1 VAELGEIVGYGRVH
15 RFRASADAP
24 PGVAPDGYYLIGL
37 GVSPQHQRHGIGRA
51 ITRARLSWIAR
62 RASMAWYF
70 TNARNEASL
79 RLHRELGFRE
89 VTRDFSYPGVTFEGG
104 VGILSSVQ
112 FSPGP

>member
-1 VAELGEIVGYGRVH
+1 
-15 RFRASADAP
+15 
-24 PGVAPDGYYLIGL
+24 
-37 GVSPQHQRHGIGRA
+37 
-51 ITRARLSWIAR
+51 
-62 RASMAWYF
+62 MAWYF